1 METAHMELDPDYG
14 QRLAEL
20 GLQSKIA
27 WIVAAVLLILLLLFM
42 LRAGRRFAF
51 ANERTAKHDT
61 LHRCESATA
70 SIEFLLVLFPFLF
83 IVMTVWQL
91 AFMFNARLHV
101 AYSAYAAARSASV
114 MVPAEFQAE
123 KEGELKRE
131 SEPNASK
138 WRRIARA
145 AIPGTLAISPGDL
158 RSAGGTMAFAIG
170 GGRAPQ
176 FNQGTVLAA
185 ASRIGLMTAHY
196 FDFGVLRGT
205 RLRRAGFKSWY
216 ADNMTQVLV
225 NGQNEKTTQ
234 NLVGSDTVTVTV
246 NYVFWLQ
253 VPYVGGI
260 LEALFKGRV
269 IPGTSTP
276 AFTTPF
282 PSMLMTE
289 TVTMPSWRRKRAI
302 EPGG

>member
-1 METAHMELDPDYG
+1 
-14 QRLAEL
+14 
-20 GLQSKIA
+20 
-27 WIVAAVLLILLLLFM
+27 VAAVLLILLVLFM
-42 LRAGRRFAF
+42 VRAGRRFAF
-51 ANERTAKHDT
+51 VNGRPVRHDT

-101 AYSAYAAARSASV
+101 AYAAFTAARSASV

-123 KEGELKRE
+123 KEGELKSR
-131 SEPNASK
+131 SEANTTK
-138 WRRIARA
+138 WRRIQRA

-158 RSAGGTMAFAIG
+158 ESAGGTMLFALG
-170 GGRAPQ
+170 GGRPVQ
-176 FNQGTVLAA
+176 FDPVGTAVGAG
-185 ASRIGLMTAHY
+185 SRIFLMTAHY
-196 FDFGVLRGT
+196 FDPDVILRGT
-205 RLRRAGFKSWY
+205 RPVRAGVKSWY
-216 ADNMTQVLV
+216 ADQMTQVLV
-225 NGQNEKTTQ
+225 NGEDEQKTQ
-234 NLVGSDTVTVTV
+234 NLALSDTVTVTV

-253 VPYVGGI
+253 VPYVGPM
-260 LEALFKGRV
+260 LEAIFKGRV

-289 TVTMPSWRRKRAI
+289 TVTMPSWRRKRAF